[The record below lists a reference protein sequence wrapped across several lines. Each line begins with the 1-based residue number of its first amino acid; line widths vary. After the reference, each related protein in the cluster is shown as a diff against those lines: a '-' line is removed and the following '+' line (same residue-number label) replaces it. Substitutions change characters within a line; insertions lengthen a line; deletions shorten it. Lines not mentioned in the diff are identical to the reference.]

1 MESIVLDVDDELAKA
16 WKNGSPYL
24 RATYEDKINAV
35 LREFQ
40 KIEEAGLTKEQREFL
55 KAEAANHKEIF
66 EWWKDEEFVAELEQR
81 SADLDS
87 GKDKGI
93 SWEDAKAEI
102 LNRGKKNAI

>member
-1 MESIVLDVDDELAKA
+1 MESIVLEVDEELAKA
-16 WKNGSPYL
+16 WKNSSPSK
-24 RATYEDKINAV
+24 RATYEDRINAV

-40 KIEEAGLTKEQREFL
+40 KIEEAGLTKEQQDFL
-55 KAEAANHKEIF
+55 DAEAAKNTEIF